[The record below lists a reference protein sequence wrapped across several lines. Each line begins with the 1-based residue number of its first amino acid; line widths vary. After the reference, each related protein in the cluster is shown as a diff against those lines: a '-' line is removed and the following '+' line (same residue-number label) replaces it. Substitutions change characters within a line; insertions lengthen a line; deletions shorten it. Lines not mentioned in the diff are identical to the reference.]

1 MKLTTDVALLLLLAV
16 DNDIFIYFMPEVLTM
31 KLTESMNIFY
41 ISHSVACTIK
51 LNIKETFLGN
61 KS

>member
-31 KLTESMNIFY
+31 KLTESMNIF
-41 ISHSVACTIK
+41 ILVK
-51 LNIKETFLGN
+51 VLPVQLN
-61 KS
+61 

>member
-1 MKLTTDVALLLLLAV
+1 
-16 DNDIFIYFMPEVLTM
+16 M

-41 ISHSVACTIK
+41 ISDRVAGRIK

-61 KS
+61 KCFVPNVIWWMDCSQRIKELLLDKFSI

>member
-1 MKLTTDVALLLLLAV
+1 
-16 DNDIFIYFMPEVLTM
+16 M

-41 ISHSVACTIK
+41 ISDRVAGRIK

-61 KS
+61 KCFVPNVIW